1 MTKLKT
7 KKKMNKSTIAIIIMA
22 VVMVAML
29 AFGGTYAYFTA
40 TSATR
45 SSEFHVGKVAL
56 TSTGTF
62 TSYTNKNVVP
72 GDKVLEGS
80 VSYINQSTVDT
91 YVAVVFD
98 ILYDGG
104 YYVHNGT
111 TWSEVK
117 DTNGWKNLT
126 NAQINEAF
134 KDALKIWATNSAIDS
149 SLWTQGAGEYTNIYL
164 KGTTTAGFR
173 VAAPAND
180 KGVISASPEARTTVF
195 VNATSTNPVKID
207 IGLERKYIEE
217 VQADGSSK
225 VVMSFPEKNGTADWK
240 NGDIYLEWENADIK
254 LQFTAYQ
261 IQADNI
267 GGEHGDTTLSAADEK
282 DFSKVW
288 AAMKDKV
295 GYGSTTQNFIK
306 ATD

>member
-134 KDALKIWATNSAIDS
+134 KDALKIGATNSAIDS
-149 SLWTQGAGEYTNIYL
+149 SLWTQGGGSYTNIYL
-164 KGTTTAGFR
+164 KKGKTADAGFR

-180 KGVISASPEARTTVF
+180 KGVISESEEDRKTIF
-195 VNATSTNPVKID
+195 VNATTANPVKID
-207 IGLERKYIEE
+207 VGLSRKYVEE
-217 VQADGSSK
+217 VQPDGSSK

-267 GGEHGDTTLSAADEK
+267 GDNGTTLSGADEK
-282 DFSKVW
+282 DFNKVW
-288 AAMKDKV
+288 EAMKDKV
-295 GYGSTTQNFIK
+295 GYGSTAQNFIK

>member
-134 KDALKIWATNSAIDS
+134 KDALKIGATNSAIDS
-149 SLWTQGAGEYTNIYL
+149 SLWTQGSGDYTNIYL
-164 KGTTTAGFR
+164 KGTTSAGFR

-180 KGVISASPEARTTVF
+180 KGVISASEADRTTVF
-195 VNATSTNPVKID
+195 VNATAANPVKID
-207 IGLERKYIEE
+207 VGLERKYIEE
-217 VQADGSSK
+217 VQGDGSSK

-267 GGEHGDTTLSAADEK
+267 GGANNDTTLSAADEK
-282 DFSKVW
+282 DFNKVW

-295 GYGSTTQNFIK
+295 GYGSTAQNFIT
-306 ATD
+306 A